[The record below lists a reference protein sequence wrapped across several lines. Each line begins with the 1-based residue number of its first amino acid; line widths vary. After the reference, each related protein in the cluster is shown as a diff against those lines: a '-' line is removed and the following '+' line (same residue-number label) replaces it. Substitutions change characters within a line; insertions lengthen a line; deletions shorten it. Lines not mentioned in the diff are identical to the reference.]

1 MRLHWSKARASVMGN
16 KGVSLIG
23 EPLPEQHQQ
32 PTEAR
37 NKVEPES
44 QEQQES

>member
-1 MRLHWSKARASVMGN
+1 MDSKE
-16 KGVSLIG
+16 VSLMG
-23 EPLPEQHQQ
+23 VPLPEQQQQ

-44 QEQQES
+44 QEKQDS

>member
-1 MRLHWSKARASVMGN
+1 MGN

-23 EPLPEQHQQ
+23 EPLPEQKQQ
-32 PTEAR
+32 PTEAK
-37 NKVEPES
+37 NKVKPES